1 MTAPLNDLIA
11 MLESLRNNFSVAT
24 RHDRKYFKARLKVAK
39 LAIRDCFEYE
49 PTQLQVKKLKAILK
63 GLKKF
68 KIGDDGRLL
77 VTFAKEIKEK
87 VLWIKI

>member
-11 MLESLRNNFSVAT
+11 MLESLRNNYSVET

-39 LAIRDCFEYE
+39 LAIRECFDYD
-49 PTQLQVKKLKAILK
+49 PTQLQVKKLKALLK

-68 KIGDDGRLL
+68 KMGDDGRLL
-77 VTFAKEIKEK
+77 VMFAKEIKEE
-87 VLWIKI
+87 VL

>member
-11 MLESLRNNFSVAT
+11 MLESLRNNFSTQT
-24 RHDRKYFKARLKVAK
+24 RHDRKYLKARLKVAK
-39 LAIRDCFEYE
+39 LAVRECFEYE
-49 PTQLQVKKLKAILK
+49 PTQLQVTNLKALLK

-77 VTFAKEIKEK
+77 VFTIMFVNAIKK
-87 VLWIKI
+87 DVL

>member
-11 MLESLRNNFSVAT
+11 MLESLRNNYSVET

-39 LAIRDCFEYE
+39 LAIRECFEYE
-49 PTQLQVKKLKAILK
+49 PTQLQVKNLKALLK

-68 KIGDDGRLL
+68 KMGDDGRLL
-77 VTFAKEIKEK
+77 WADIMFVKEIKGE
-87 VLWIKI
+87 VL